1 MILSIRVGQFG
12 DIQTYTWLEQRIK
25 KNMKKFETQ
34 LQNIQ
39 WIDLTAPKKT
49 DLNHLA
55 QELNIPN
62 RILMN
67 ALDSEHLP
75 KYESLESAAV
85 IYLRIIDPSKPNATN
100 IQDLT
105 TKITLII
112 TEKLVVS
119 IHRLDHPFLE
129 DLRQEAV
136 ERKFNLKELIK
147 SILTSSLL
155 SYDTPITS
163 LENRVEIFEDNI
175 FENQKHHIIIKEGYF
190 LKRRSSAIRKV
201 LKFTLDILASLQARP
216 DFVWR
221 DFQGLR
227 ENIER
232 NLFYTEDVLENVT
245 SLLNLH
251 ISLAA
256 QKTNEV
262 MRVLT
267 VFSIFFLPLNFLA
280 GIYGMNFDY
289 MPELHHKSGY
299 FYVLGAMLIISIGIF
314 TWVYKRGWLKKPS

>member
-1 MILSIRVGQFG
+1 
-12 DIQTYTWLEQRIK
+12 
-25 KNMKKFETQ
+25 MKKFEIQ
-34 LQNIQ
+34 LQNIR
-39 WIDLTAPKKT
+39 WIDLTEPKKS

-55 QELNIPN
+55 QELSIPN

-67 ALDSEHLP
+67 ALDPEHLP
-75 KYESLESAAV
+75 KYESLDSAAV
-85 IYLRIIDPSKPNATN
+85 IYLRVIDPAKPHASN

-112 TEKLVVS
+112 TETLLLS
-119 IHRLDHPFLE
+119 IHRIDHPFLE
-129 DLRQEAV
+129 ELRVEA
-136 ERKFNLKELIK
+136 KDKNYNLKDLIK
-147 SILTSSLL
+147 KILTSSILTF
-155 SYDTPITS
+155 DAPVTM
-163 LENRVEIFEDNI
+163 LENRVEIFESNI
-175 FENQKHHIIIKEGYF
+175 FENQKNQNILREGYF
-190 LKRRSSAIRKV
+190 LKRKASAIRKV
-201 LKFTLDILASLQARP
+201 LKFSADILGALQSRP

-227 ENIER
+227 ENLDR
-232 NLFYTEDVLENVT
+232 NLFYTEDLLENVT

-251 ISLAA
+251 ISIAS

-289 MPELHHKSGY
+289 MPELHHAEGY
-299 FYVLGAMLIISIGIF
+299 FYVLSAMATISLLIF
-314 TWVYKRGWLKKPS
+314 LWVWKRGWLKKPN

>member
-1 MILSIRVGQFG
+1 
-12 DIQTYTWLEQRIK
+12 
-25 KNMKKFETQ
+25 MKKSEHQ
-34 LQNIQ
+34 LQNFR
-39 WIDLTAPKKT
+39 WIDLTGPKKS
-49 DLNHLA
+49 DLNYLA
-55 QELNIPN
+55 QELSIPN

-67 ALDSEHLP
+67 ALDPEHLP
-75 KYESLESAAV
+75 KYELLDSAAV
-85 IYLRIIDPSKPNATN
+85 IYLRVIDPSKPNAVN

-112 TEKLVVS
+112 TENLVIS
-119 IHRLDHPFLE
+119 IHRIDHLFLE
-129 DLRQEAV
+129 ELRIESVEKNFALKDLINR
-136 ERKFNLKELIK
+136 I
-147 SILTSSLL
+147 ITSSLMTFDVPL
-155 SYDTPITS
+155 TT
-163 LENRVEIFEDNI
+163 LENRVEIFEENI
-175 FENQKHHIIIKEGYF
+175 FENQKNKDIVREGYF
-190 LKRRSSAIRKV
+190 LKRKASAIRKV
-201 LKFTLDILASLQARP
+201 LKFSLDILAALQSRP

-245 SLLNLH
+245 GLLNLH

-280 GIYGMNFDY
+280 GVYGMNFDY
-289 MPELHHKSGY
+289 MPELRHTHGY
-299 FYVLGAMLIISIGIF
+299 HYVLALMLLISLIIFI
-314 TWVYKRGWLKKPS
+314 WVYKRGWLKKPS

>member
-1 MILSIRVGQFG
+1 
-12 DIQTYTWLEQRIK
+12 
-25 KNMKKFETQ
+25 MKKSEHE
-34 LQNIQ
+34 LQNFR
-39 WIDLTAPKKT
+39 WIDLTSPKKS

-67 ALDSEHLP
+67 ALDPEHLP
-75 KYESLESAAV
+75 KYEQLESATV
-85 IYLRIIDPSKPNATN
+85 IYLRVIDSSKTQAVN

-112 TEKLVVS
+112 TKDVVMS
-119 IHRLDHPFLE
+119 IHRLDHLFLE
-129 DLRQEAV
+129 ELRNESAD
-136 ERKFNLKELIK
+136 KTLTLKELIK
-147 SILTSSLL
+147 RIITSSLMTFDVPL
-155 SYDTPITS
+155 IN
-163 LENRVEIFEDNI
+163 LENRVEIFEENI
-175 FENQKHHIIIKEGYF
+175 FENQKSKDIVREGYF
-190 LKRRSSAIRKV
+190 LKRKASVIRKV
-201 LKFTLDILASLQARP
+201 LKFSMDILVALQSRP

-227 ENIER
+227 EDMER
-232 NLFYTEDVLENVT
+232 NLFYVEDVLENVT
-245 SLLNLH
+245 GLLNLH

-280 GIYGMNFDY
+280 GLYGMNFDY
-289 MPELHHKSGY
+289 MPELHNNNGY
-299 FYVLGAMLIISIGIF
+299 YYVLAVMLFISIVIF
-314 TWVYKRGWLKKPS
+314 IWVYKKGWLKRPN

>member
-1 MILSIRVGQFG
+1 
-12 DIQTYTWLEQRIK
+12 
-25 KNMKKFETQ
+25 MKKSEHQ
-34 LQNIQ
+34 LQNFR
-39 WIDLTAPKKT
+39 WIDLIGPKKS

-55 QELNIPN
+55 QELTIPN

-67 ALDSEHLP
+67 ALDPEHLP
-75 KYESLESAAV
+75 KYELLESAAV
-85 IYLRIIDPSKPNATN
+85 IYLRVIDPSKPNAVN

-112 TEKLVVS
+112 TEDIVMS
-119 IHRLDHPFLE
+119 IHRLDHLFLE
-129 DLRQEAV
+129 ELRNESA
-136 ERKFNLKELIK
+136 EKNFTLKDLIK
-147 SILTSSLL
+147 RIITSSLMTFDIPL
-155 SYDTPITS
+155 TT
-163 LENRVEIFEDNI
+163 LENRVEIFEENI
-175 FENQKHHIIIKEGYF
+175 FENSKNKDIVREGYF
-190 LKRRSSAIRKV
+190 LKRKASAIRKI
-201 LKFTLDILASLQARP
+201 LKFSLDILGALASRP

-245 SLLNLH
+245 GLLNLH

-280 GIYGMNFDY
+280 GVYGMNFEY
-289 MPELHHKSGY
+289 MPELRHPHGY
-299 FYVLGAMLIISIGIF
+299 QYVLMLMLFISLVIF
-314 TWVYKRGWLKKPS
+314 IWVYKRGWLKRPSS